1 MLGQRKRP
9 GQPLR
14 PSFAGWRLG
23 LAAIL
28 VLVAPIV
35 VGFLLLA
42 EFDVLID
49 DDTST
54 GQLGEFVADEA
65 PDETQGESEPTF
77 VLDDSELP
85 RAEDVALQTEEPRRE
100 PESNADPETEAPTDP
115 QPYIVVP
122 GDTLASIAVRQGRT
136 IFAIAAFN
144 GIEDINRLDV
154 GQRLQIP
161 PASYV
166 PPPPEDPDADDP
178 DATSVTPLP
187 PLPPGPI
194 GDAPQ

>member
-1 MLGQRKRP
+1 MPGQRKRP

-23 LAAIL
+23 IAAAM

-49 DDTST
+49 DDRST
-54 GQLGEFVADEA
+54 GQLGEFVAAEA
-65 PDETQGESEPTF
+65 QNETQAESEPTF
-77 VLDDSELP
+77 VLDDADLP

-100 PESNADPETEAPTDP
+100 PEANADPETEAPTDP

-166 PPPPEDPDADDP
+166 PPPQEDPDADES
-178 DATSVTPLP
+178 DATSVAPLL

-194 GDAPQ
+194 GDPSQ